1 MLRPAELFLPR
12 ALRLKRWGEKIRKG
26 PAVLDCP
33 DFGEWHHGLVSHWN
47 QPEQLVRGEVE
58 GDDFFIRKFGEMAEE
73 HAVERMMATDSVTYL
88 PDDILTKV
96 DRASMAVSL
105 EARAPFLDHWVV
117 EFAWR
122 LPLNWKVRA
131 DATKVILQKILEE
144 YVPRNLTE
152 RPKMGFGVPIDEWL
166 RGPLREW
173 AEELLKPA
181 RLAEGGFLKPEPIL
195 YRWREHLAGHCNWG
209 QSIWFILM
217 FRLGNKPTGPHSRSR
232 IPWLSSQRHAK
243 K

>member
-26 PAVLDCP
+26 PDVLDCP

-73 HAVERMMATDSVTYL
+73 HAVERMMETDSVTYL

-152 RPKMGFGVPIDEWL
+152 RPKMGFGVPIDGWL
-166 RGPLREW
+166 LGPLGEW
-173 AEELLKPA
+173 AEKLLKPT
-181 RLAEGGFLKPEPIL
+181 RLGEEGFLKPEPTL
-195 YRWREHLAGHCNWG
+195 YRWREQLAGHCNWG